1 VSAES
6 IEREIEAMRVPKT
19 AAESV
24 AIAYRR
30 WIGHRLL
37 ELAAYPEEFD
47 AFVHELGVG
56 RSGPPATANNG
67 ASAKVVFPTRAL
79 FGAPWTIGDLVE

>member
-1 VSAES
+1 MSAES

-19 AAESV
+19 TAESV
-24 AIAYRR
+24 AVACRR

-47 AFVHELGVG
+47 ALVHELGVG
-56 RSGPPATANNG
+56 RSGPPAVADNG
-67 ASAKVVFPTRAL
+67 VPAKIVFPTRAL
-79 FGAPWTIGDLVE
+79 LGTPWTIGDLVE